1 MIDSI
6 NEFTRDDVRASQPTD
21 GRARERMLAK
31 RSIPARDRQASADRL
46 ALPSAGSHAEQSLP
60 AAARTLNPE
69 PSLAAHVIAH
79 CAGCGGAIW
88 STDDCAHGYHD
99 ECLAVVA
106 RQGVDYGPALG

>member
-1 MIDSI
+1 MLI

-46 ALPSAGSHAEQSLP
+46 ALPSAGSPP
-60 AAARTLNPE
+60 A
-69 PSLAAHVIAH
+69 SAHVIAH

-88 STDDCAHGYHD
+88 STDDCAHGYHE